1 MNDLK
6 DKVVLITGASSG
18 IGEATAKRLSRAGA
32 KLMLAARREENLKQ
46 VSEAIKADGGEAAYK
61 VTNVTDR
68 SQVQALAD
76 ATLEIYGRIDVLFN
90 NAGLMPNSPLAARK
104 VDDWDQM
111 IDVNIKGLLYA
122 IDAVLTHMNE
132 RGSGHVINLS
142 SVAGHVV
149 FPGSAVYSG
158 TKFAVWAISEGL
170 RKEAGDKIRVTT
182 LSPGAVATELPKT
195 ITHDETAKSVNDLYK
210 DAIDPDAIARA
221 TQYAL
226 EQPAEVDVNEII
238 IRPTAQAL

>member
-18 IGEATAKRLSRAGA
+18 IGEATARRLSRAGA

-46 VSEAIKADGGEAAYK
+46 ISEAIEADGGEAAYK
-61 VTNVTDR
+61 VTDVTDR
-68 SQVQALAD
+68 GQVQALAD

-111 IDVNIKGLLYA
+111 IDVNVKGLLYA

-195 ITHDETAKSVNDLYK
+195 ITHDETAQAVNDLYK

-226 EQPAEVDVNEII
+226 EQPPEVDVNEII